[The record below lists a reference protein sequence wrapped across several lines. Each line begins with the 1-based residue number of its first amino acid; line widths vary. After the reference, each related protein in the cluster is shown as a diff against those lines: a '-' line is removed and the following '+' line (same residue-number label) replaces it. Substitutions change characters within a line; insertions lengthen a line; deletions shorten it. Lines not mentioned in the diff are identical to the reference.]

1 MSLKWITKNGGQM
14 HYCYDSDTEKVIG
27 RVYESL
33 SSSIS
38 SAYIKDEEQKD
49 LLIGDYIRVCSA
61 KKAVEEKHTSKLNRA
76 LLNG

>member
-1 MSLKWITKNGGQM
+1 MSLKWITKNSGQM

-27 RVYESL
+27 RVYESF